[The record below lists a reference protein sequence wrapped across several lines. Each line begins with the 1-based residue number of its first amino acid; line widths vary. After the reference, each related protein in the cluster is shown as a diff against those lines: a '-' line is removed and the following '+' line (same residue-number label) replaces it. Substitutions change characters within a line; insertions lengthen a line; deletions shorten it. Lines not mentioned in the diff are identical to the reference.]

1 MRKLIAYGLVLVG
14 VLIIAYPKA
23 SEWYNDRQQEKLM
36 AQWEISDTDETVG
49 QVAQEQYDGLT
60 NLFVQLDEEA
70 EETGVGVAD
79 PSESAIAATPTVPA
93 QSATSAVSASTTT
106 KAEPIAT
113 IRIPSIKLKLP
124 VLEGATQKN
133 MKSAAAHLKETAPI
147 GEIGNAAIAA
157 HRMRAKGK
165 LFNRLNEVKV
175 GDQVIVETRKG
186 TFTYIVYEL
195 SIVEPTDVSVLNY
208 NDRDKRL
215 TLITCD
221 PVVDPTHR
229 LIVHAEMQQ

>member
-1 MRKLIAYGLVLVG
+1 MKRWMAYSLVLLGIV
-14 VLIIAYPKA
+14 IIAYPKA

-36 AQWEISDTDETVG
+36 AEWELGETYEAAG
-49 QVAQEQYDGLT
+49 QAALEQYDGLT
-60 NLFVQLDEEA
+60 TLFETADEVDVSSPEPTLSA
-70 EETGVGVAD
+70 E
-79 PSESAIAATPTVPA
+79 P
-93 QSATSAVSASTTT
+93 SATAVPVSTET
-106 KAEPIAT
+106 KAAPIAT

-133 MKSAAAHLKETAPI
+133 LKSAAAHLKETAPI

-157 HRMRAKGK
+157 HRMKAKGK

-175 GDQVIVETRKG
+175 GDEIIVETRKG
-186 TFTYIVYEL
+186 TFTYTVYDL

-208 NDRDKRL
+208 NDKDKRL

-229 LIVHAEMQQ
+229 LIVHAAMA

>member
-1 MRKLIAYGLVLVG
+1 MKRWMAYSLVLIG
-14 VLIIAYPKA
+14 VLIIVYPKA

-36 AQWEISDTDETVG
+36 AEWEIGESTEAA
-49 QVAQEQYDGLT
+49 AQAALEQYDGLT
-60 NLFVQLDEEA
+60 TLF
-70 EETGVGVAD
+70 
-79 PSESAIAATPTVPA
+79 ESAVENEDSTPEPTLSAEPAVTAVPVAAENK
-93 QSATSAVSASTTT
+93 AV
-106 KAEPIAT
+106 PIAT

-133 MKSAAAHLKETAPI
+133 LKSAAAHLKETAPI

-175 GDQVIVETRKG
+175 GDEIIVETRKG
-186 TFTYIVYEL
+186 TFTYTVYDL
-195 SIVEPTDVSVLNY
+195 SIVEPSDVSVLNY
-208 NDRDKRL
+208 NDKDKRL

-229 LIVHAEMQQ
+229 LIVHAAMA

>member
-1 MRKLIAYGLVLVG
+1 
-14 VLIIAYPKA
+14 
-23 SEWYNDRQQEKLM
+23 
-36 AQWEISDTDETVG
+36 
-49 QVAQEQYDGLT
+49 
-60 NLFVQLDEEA
+60 
-70 EETGVGVAD
+70 
-79 PSESAIAATPTVPA
+79 
-93 QSATSAVSASTTT
+93 
-106 KAEPIAT
+106 
-113 IRIPSIKLKLP
+113 
-124 VLEGATQKN
+124 

-175 GDQVIVETRKG
+175 GDEIIVETRKG
-186 TFTYIVYEL
+186 TFTYTVYDL

-208 NDRDKRL
+208 NDKDKRL

-229 LIVHAEMQQ
+229 LIVHAAIA

>member
-1 MRKLIAYGLVLVG
+1 MRRWIAYSLVLIGIVI
-14 VLIIAYPKA
+14 LAYPKA
-23 SEWYNDRQQEKLM
+23 SEWYNDKQQEKLM
-36 AQWEISDTDETVG
+36 AQWEIGETNEEAG
-49 QVAQEQYDGLT
+49 QAALEQYGGLT
-60 NLFVQLDEEA
+60 TLFEELDA
-70 EETGVGVAD
+70 EETR
-79 PSESAIAATPTVPA
+79 TPVPTD
-93 QSATSAVSASTTT
+93 TSAESGPSPTAIPAESKV
-106 KAEPIAT
+106 EPIAT

-165 LFNRLNEVKV
+165 LFNRLNEVKT
-175 GDQVIVETRKG
+175 GDEIIIETKTG
-186 TFTYIVYEL
+186 KFTYIVYDT
-195 SIVEPTDVSVLNY
+195 SIVLPTDVSVLNY
-208 NDRDKRL
+208 NDKDKRL

-229 LIVHAEMQQ
+229 LIVHAAIKE